1 MGMLNKLLA
10 LLNEGGTQRVSDL
23 AQELGTTAELVEA
36 MLEDLER
43 MGYIKSVNGSCSDK
57 CATCPM
63 ADSCAAGAG
72 GEQIWTLVD
81 RSKKTT

>member
-1 MGMLNKLLA
+1 MLNKLLV
-10 LLNEGGTQRVSDL
+10 LLKEGGTQRVSDL
-23 AQELGTTAELVEA
+23 ARALDTTPELVEA

-43 MGYIKSVNGSCSDK
+43 MGYIKPVSGSCSDK

-81 RSKKTT
+81 RRKEAT